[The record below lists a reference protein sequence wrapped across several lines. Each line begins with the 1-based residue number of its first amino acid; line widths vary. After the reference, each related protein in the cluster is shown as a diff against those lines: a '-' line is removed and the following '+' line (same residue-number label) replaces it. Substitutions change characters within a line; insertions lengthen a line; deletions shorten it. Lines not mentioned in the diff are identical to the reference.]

1 MEFGTPT
8 VLRDMPGVGVWV
20 TTEEVCDVAGPFPGA
35 LRFLDGAGGAVLGSG
50 LTEKLDIPGR

>member
-1 MEFGTPT
+1 MFGTYA
-8 VLRDMPGVGVWV
+8 VLLDMLGAGVWV
-20 TTEEVCDVAGPFPGA
+20 TAEEICVGVGPFPGA